1 MGRWA
6 MSNDDKKIKELE
18 ESIRRMEEENRR
30 TFGGETSSR
39 KTSSDLL
46 QFFIGLLLVGVGLF
60 WVFQS
65 VQVETGWLM
74 GLGGLGGLSKI
85 PTGVVTIPLLIG
97 IVMLFFMEKR
107 RIFAWIVTV
116 LGVLI
121 ILLAIILSVHITMKR
136 MPFFNYVLM
145 FGFIAAG
152 SGLLLKTLFRK
163 RN

>member
-1 MGRWA
+1 
-6 MSNDDKKIKELE
+6 
-18 ESIRRMEEENRR
+18 MEEDNRR
-30 TFGGETSSR
+30 TFGEEKPR
-39 KTSSDLL
+39 KSSSDLL
-46 QFFIGLLLVGVGLF
+46 QFFIGLILVGVGLF

-65 VQVETGWLM
+65 VEVKTGWLM
-74 GLGGLGGLSKI
+74 GLGSLGGGWSRI
-85 PTGVVTIPLLIG
+85 PTGVITIPLLIG
-97 IVMLFFMEKR
+97 IVMLFFMERK

-116 LGVLI
+116 IGILI
-121 ILLAIILSVHITMKR
+121 ILLAIILSVHITMKS

>member
-1 MGRWA
+1 MR

-18 ESIRRMEEENRR
+18 ASIRRMEEENRR
-30 TFGGETSSR
+30 TFGGETSAK

-65 VQVETGWLM
+65 VEVETGWLM
-74 GLGGLGGLSKI
+74 GLGGFGGGWNRI
-85 PTGVVTIPLLIG
+85 PTGVITIPLLIG

-121 ILLAIILSVHITMKR
+121 ILLAIILSVHITMRR